1 MAVPGPVAADVSA
14 ARGVARWGATLG
26 LRLEVVHDCQSAPM
40 ALARD
45 FPLAMA
51 EPGHLLSLAHS
62 YAREQRL
69 TQQPRDGWQKAV
81 YQRQLLAERVLR
93 AAPPRALLEHQSVP
107 DDESE
112 LS

>member
-14 ARGVARWGATLG
+14 ARGVVRWGATLG
-26 LRLEVVHDCQSAPM
+26 LRLEVVHDCQLAPM

-51 EPGHLLSLAHS
+51 EPGHLLSLAHR

-69 TQQPRDGWQKAV
+69 AQQLQDDWQKAV
-81 YQRQLLAERVLR
+81 YLMLLLAERVLR
-93 AAPPRALLEHQSVP
+93 AAPPLASLALQSVP

>member
-14 ARGVARWGATLG
+14 ARVVVRWGATLG
-26 LRLEVVHDCQSAPM
+26 LRLEVVHDYQSASM

-45 FPLAMA
+45 FPLAMG
-51 EPGHLLSLAHS
+51 EPGRLLSLAHP

-69 TQQPRDGWQKAV
+69 ARQPLDDWQKAV
-81 YQRQLLAERVLR
+81 YQMLLAERVLR
-93 AAPPRALLEHQSVP
+93 AAPPLASLALQSVR